1 MTSKAIAG
9 TELDYVSSFLD
20 VQVSST
26 SLQDFC
32 KRLVHSDFSRGLVT
46 GTAIYYLNDE
56 SQLVMCATYGPA
68 ASGLE
73 KEISLWGESVIAG
86 AVKDMRFAVENLGSG
101 EAMILPLMFA
111 GMPNGVLVM
120 NLSERNGLVEFVT
133 GIASILGRMVGHFVQ
148 MHGIGPS
155 ASTASRRGS
164 VQADISEITSRQI
177 TILELMA
184 EGLTNAEIAQQVLMS
199 ESTVRQE
206 TVRIYRMMGV
216 HSRAEA
222 ISMGR
227 AMGLIQNLIST
238 PPRKI

>member
-1 MTSKAIAG
+1 MVSKATTG

-32 KRLVHSDFSRGLVT
+32 KRLVHSDFSRGLVS
-46 GTAIYYLNDE
+46 GSAIYYLNDE
-56 SQLVMCATYGPA
+56 SQLVMCANYGPA
-68 ASGLE
+68 ASSLE
-73 KEISLWGESVIAG
+73 HEISLWGNSVVAG
-86 AVKDMRFAVENLGSG
+86 AVKDMKFTVAMLGEG
-101 EAMILPLMFA
+101 EAIVLPLVFS

-120 NLSERNGLVEFVT
+120 NITERNGLVEFAES
-133 GIASILGRMVGHFVQ
+133 IASILSRMVGHFVQ

-155 ASTASRRGS
+155 ASTTRRGSS

-206 TVRIYRMMGV
+206 TVRIYRMMNV

-222 ISMGR
+222 IAQGR
-227 AMGLIQNLIST
+227 AMGLIQDVV
-238 PPRKI
+238 RQR